1 MPLVL
6 IVDDVEALAEQYA
19 YDLARVGGYETRIAT
34 GGRAALDAIAS
45 EPVDC
50 MILDLEMP
58 GVDGFEVLGVVKKR
72 GLRIPIIV
80 YTGTGSYDRCVRAVK
95 LGAYSFID
103 KAEPMERV
111 AREVENALERVRLE
125 AEVASLKR
133 GLDAESPLV
142 GSSAAM
148 KELKERIARAASV
161 PSPVLIVGE
170 SGTGKELVARE
181 LHRLGPDPK
190 RPFVAVN
197 SAALPENLV
206 ESELFGHERGAFTG
220 ANRTHRG
227 AFEVAAAGTLF
238 LDEIGELP
246 PAAQAKLLRVLEER
260 RVTRVGGERAIKVD
274 ARVIAATHRD
284 LEADIAAGRF
294 RQDLYYRLNV
304 HTLHVPPLH
313 DHRSDI
319 PDLVEALL
327 AATCERFGV
336 RRKRVAPDA
345 LEALMAHDWR
355 RNNVR
360 ELRNAIERMVIA
372 TDADLIGAAQVPTE
386 VRGDQPPRP
395 AAAASRTLKE
405 LKAEAERQIVVAALE
420 RNEWNIT
427 QTARELGLADHASLL
442 KIMRRHRLKRS

>member
-1 MPLVL
+1 
-6 IVDDVEALAEQYA
+6 
-19 YDLARVGGYETRIAT
+19 
-34 GGRAALDAIAS
+34 
-45 EPVDC
+45 
-50 MILDLEMP
+50 
-58 GVDGFEVLGVVKKR
+58 
-72 GLRIPIIV
+72 
-80 YTGTGSYDRCVRAVK
+80 
-95 LGAYSFID
+95 
-103 KAEPMERV
+103 
-111 AREVENALERVRLE
+111 
-125 AEVASLKR
+125 
-133 GLDAESPLV
+133 
-142 GSSAAM
+142 
-148 KELKERIARAASV
+148 
-161 PSPVLIVGE
+161 
-170 SGTGKELVARE
+170 
-181 LHRLGPDPK
+181 
-190 RPFVAVN
+190 
-197 SAALPENLV
+197 
-206 ESELFGHERGAFTG
+206 
-220 ANRTHRG
+220 
-227 AFEVAAAGTLF
+227 
-238 LDEIGELP
+238 IGELP

-274 ARVIAATHRD
+274 ARVIAATHRN